1 MLTPSVA
8 SLSALMLR
16 PEAPIEKAV
25 SVAVIKRPTK
35 KPRKVHEALSQSDVH
50 VLVRTRMAQDFGK
63 RIFSFEENVEFISGK
78 NTTWKQWNRLKRLG
92 YVTENRSGP
101 RLTPKGVAKLK
112 ELGL

>member
-1 MLTPSVA
+1 
-8 SLSALMLR
+8 MLR

-35 KPRKVHEALSQSDVH
+35 QPRKEGSALSPSDVR

-63 RIFSFEENVEFISGK
+63 RFFSFEENLAFVSGK
-78 NTTWKQWNRLKRLG
+78 NTTWKQWDRLKRLG

-112 ELGL
+112 E